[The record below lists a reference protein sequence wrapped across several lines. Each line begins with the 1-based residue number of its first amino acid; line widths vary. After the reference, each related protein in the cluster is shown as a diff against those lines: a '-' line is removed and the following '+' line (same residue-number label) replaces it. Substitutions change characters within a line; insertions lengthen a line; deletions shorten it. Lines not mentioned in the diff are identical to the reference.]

1 MKRRTIAVFGAVGL
15 IASFAVAVQLYRSHQ
30 AAEVEVLG
38 SRYNSPPLVRDHSQS
53 LGPDDA
59 RVVLVE
65 FFDPGCETCRAFAK
79 PVKELVESHEG
90 RVRLVLRYA
99 PFHHGA
105 DTMAKV
111 LEAARRQGKY
121 WETLQLLYDKQPEW
135 ADHHHP
141 RPDVMW
147 EFFPSVGLDLERLAE
162 DVRAPEIEAL
172 LQQDMSDART
182 LGVRKT
188 PTFIVNGQPLQR
200 FGMRE
205 LESLVRAK
213 VAEVYGGN

>member
-1 MKRRTIAVFGAVGL
+1 MNRRTIALLGAAGL
-15 IASFAVAVQLYRSHQ
+15 IAAFAVAVYVYKGQR
-30 AAEVEVLG
+30 AAEGKALAA
-38 SRYNSPPLVRDHSQS
+38 RYDAPPLARDYSQS

-65 FFDPGCETCRAFAK
+65 FFDPGCETCRTFAE
-79 PVKELVESHEG
+79 PVKKLVESHEG
-90 RVRLVLRYA
+90 KVRLVLRYA
-99 PFHHGA
+99 AFHQGA
-105 DTMAKV
+105 DTMVKA

-121 WETLQLLYDKQPEW
+121 WETLQLLYDKQPQW

-141 RPDVMW
+141 RPDAMW
-147 EFFPSVGLDLERLAE
+147 EFFPLVGLDLVQLDE
-162 DVRAPEIEAL
+162 DMRDPEIEAL
-172 LQQDMSDART
+172 LQQDMADAET

-205 LESLVRAK
+205 LETLVRAK
-213 VAEVYGGN
+213 VEEVYGN

>member
-1 MKRRTIAVFGAVGL
+1 MKRRTIAVLGVAGLLAAFVAAV
-15 IASFAVAVQLYRSHQ
+15 FLYKSQQ
-30 AAEVEVLG
+30 AAEVEALG
-38 SRYNSPPLVRDHSQS
+38 AAYLAPPFVRDHSQS

-79 PVKELVESHEG
+79 PVKKLVESHEG

-99 PFHHGA
+99 PFHQGA
-105 DTMAKV
+105 DTMVKV

-121 WETLQLLYDKQPEW
+121 WETLQLLYDKQPAW

-147 EFFPSVGLDLERLAE
+147 QFFPSVGLDLEQLGE
-162 DVRAPEIEAL
+162 DMQDPEIEAL
-172 LQQDMSDART
+172 LQQDMADAKT

-188 PTFIVNGQPLQR
+188 PTFIVNGQPLER

-205 LESLVRAK
+205 LQSLVRAK
-213 VAEVYGGN
+213 VAEVYGGS